1 MIKQI
6 GAFLTILLGVFLY
19 GRKTERD
26 SIENKENENAAK
38 QIQAKN
44 KIAQDVRNLST
55 SERDRLQKIFSK
67 PE

>member
-6 GAFLTILLGVFLY
+6 GSFLVILLSVFFY

-26 SIENKENENAAK
+26 SIKNEENENAAK

-44 KIAQDVRNLST
+44 KIAQDVRNFSD
-55 SERDRLQKIFSK
+55 SERSRLQKLFTK
-67 PE
+67 D

>member
-6 GAFLTILLGVFLY
+6 IGVLTFILGVFLY
-19 GRKTERD
+19 GRKTERN
-26 SIENKENENAAK
+26 SIKNEENENAAK

-44 KIAQDVRNLST
+44 KIEQDVRNLSA
-55 SERDRLQKIFSK
+55 SERDRLRKIFSK

>member
-6 GAFLTILLGVFLY
+6 GAFLAILFGVFFY
-19 GRKTERD
+19 GKKTERD
-26 SIENKENENAAK
+26 SIKNEENENAAR

-44 KIAQDVRNLST
+44 KIEQDVRNLST
-55 SERDRLQKIFSK
+55 SERDRLQKIFTK